1 MATLGNN
8 RRVYIVTTASSTT
21 TYTWLTGEQTNSF
34 NLTSE
39 AIETSDKSTE
49 WAQFIS
55 GKKGATAEVTV
66 YADDTN
72 AQQQAALKALTTGAD
87 VKVFIGTLT
96 GTSTKAPSEG
106 DVFSAVVTAIS
117 DTNDNG
123 SVATRSISLT
133 ANGAVT
139 HYPAIR

>member
-72 AQQQAALKALTTGAD
+72 AQQQAALKALTTGVN

-96 GTSTKAPSEG
+96 GTSTKTPSEG

-139 HYPAIR
+139 HYPAIS